1 MTQPIEFSNHAES
14 SHGAFAVSQAF
25 QDIKEAAH
33 EHLLTRIEEL
43 GAEFG
48 RWSRT
53 AIQRFVDLEVEGF
66 TRMRRIP
73 VNETEVRQIAE
84 ALTKELAGFGPLEDL
99 LGDPAV
105 EDLAGA
111 PAGRPPGTATGSRS
125 GRRSTR
131 GTTSPSS

>member
-1 MTQPIEFSNHAES
+1 MTQPIEFSNQKDA
-14 SHGAFAVSQAF
+14 GNGVFAVSQTF
-25 QDIKEAAH
+25 HDIKEAAH

-84 ALTKELAGFGPLEDL
+84 ALTKELAGFGPLWLRREELRRRWGRL
-99 LGDPAV
+99 L
-105 EDLAGA
+105 LAA
-111 PAGRPPGTATGSRS
+111 LEIGRAHV
-125 GRRSTR
+125 
-131 GTTSPSS
+131 